1 VKKRLRDVKMA
12 KMNIPEDLRAEFE
25 NTWEQSL
32 SQFEAAAERGLPVRE
47 IDVHFL
53 RKLDAMLKQDYKRLY
68 EMELKERQD
77 EREAAKPKWFGGQ
90 PAANAFGTIAAPPFF
105 GATATGG
112 AGLCATATAVASP
125 ADSFSSMP
133 PLEAQPPPLL
143 MPQRKEPSVEDCPL
157 HWLHWTQIQ
166 TTEGGGAML
175 GHTANSRGY
184 SMYSP
189 PCNGCSIGQRERAA
203 GLWHS
208 GFGEERN
215 VFYSAASPIDA
226 SLMARKAEF
235 MEPEP
240 KSPIRPQRSAEE
252 VWAAVCDVKSARA
265 AAALERLERI
275 NLGEE

>member
-1 VKKRLRDVKMA
+1 MA

-32 SQFEAAAERGLPVRE
+32 AQFEAAAERGLPVRE
-47 IDVHFL
+47 IDIHFL

-68 EMELKERQD
+68 EMEVKERRD
-77 EREAAKPKWFGGQ
+77 EREREAAKPKWFGGQ
-90 PAANAFGTIAAPPFF
+90 PAANGFGMIKAPPFF
-105 GATATGG
+105 GATATASGG
-112 AGLCATATAVASP
+112 AGLCATATGGGGTAVASP
-125 ADSFSSMP
+125 ADSYSSMP

-143 MPQRKEPSVEDCPL
+143 MPPKRKEESRVEDCSL
-157 HWLHWTQIQ
+157 HGPML
-166 TTEGGGAML
+166 GGGL
-175 GHTANSRGY
+175 CHTANSRGY

-189 PCNGCSIGQRERAA
+189 PCNGCSTGQREREE
-203 GLWHS
+203 GIWHS

-226 SLMARKAEF
+226 SLVARKAEF

-240 KSPIRPQRSAEE
+240 KSPIRPQRSTEE
-252 VWAAVCDVKSARA
+252 VWAAVCDMNSARA

-275 NLGEE
+275 NLG